1 MKKIVLTLLLIV
13 AVGCASA
20 QTIRTAGPDVRRN
33 ARIQAVEKMCIP
45 SMEKMSKGTKP
56 YRMTKFY
63 TDDYYDIQYFSYD
76 EDDRLIAASDSL
88 NADADSYFVID
99 SMHYDAQ
106 GHLVRLAGW
115 QYFSGVPKNV
125 YYIDYTYDS
134 RGDLVSRTNYNF
146 YDDQWNLGG
155 VYNYVYNDNHQMVYC
170 TLTMMNRVFQ
180 RVERQY
186 EEGRMVKET
195 WLGYD
200 YDCNCLLPNEADWYR
215 YDDRGLLVR
224 RDDSVSDDGT
234 TWEYLG
240 LHTYAYDG
248 RGNCTLYE
256 HFDYTGTISERS
268 EYRYDFGI
276 YQADVTMPW
285 NPEEP
290 ERPKIA
296 TNYNAL
302 STESWWTV
310 DVDHNLQYVCDY
322 IYEYNGHGVGIREA
336 EARPL
341 AVSPNPASGRVA
353 IEGLGDAPVRVLLS
367 DAAGRQVMSA
377 LLSAASNTIDVSS
390 LAPGVYILSAG
401 GRTAKLLVK

>member
-1 MKKIVLTLLLIV
+1 MKKTALTLLL
-13 AVGCASA
+13 AAAALGAAAQQARSA
-20 QTIRTAGPDVRRN
+20 APDARCIS
-33 ARIQAVEKMCIP
+33 RIQAAEKMFIP
-45 SMEKMSKGTKP
+45 SMAQADKGAKP

-63 TDDYYDIQYFSYD
+63 TDDYYDIQHFSYD
-76 EDDRLIAASDSL
+76 ADDRLIAASDSL
-88 NADADSYFVID
+88 NAGADSYFVID
-99 SMHYDAQ
+99 SMHYDDK

-125 YYIDYTYDS
+125 YYIDYTYDD

-146 YDDQWNLGG
+146 YDNQWNLGG
-155 VYNYVYNDNHQMVYC
+155 VYNYTYNDNHQMTYC
-170 TLTMMNRVFQ
+170 TLTMLGRVFQ

-186 EEGRMVKET
+186 EAGKMVKET
-195 WLGYD
+195 WFGYD
-200 YDCNCLLPNEADWYR
+200 YDQDCLVPNETDWFR

-234 TWEYLG
+234 TWLYQG
-240 LHTYAYDG
+240 LHTYAYDD

-256 HFDYTGTISERS
+256 HFDYTHTISERS

-276 YQADVTMPW
+276 LQSDVTMPW

-310 DVDHNLQYVCDY
+310 DVNHNLQYVCDY

-336 EARPL
+336 QAPPL
-341 AVSPNPASGRVA
+341 SVSPNPAAGRVA
-353 IEGLGDAPVRVLLS
+353 VEGLGDTPVRVLIS
-367 DAAGRQVMSA
+367 DAAGRPVMSVR
-377 LLSAASNTIDVSS
+377 LSAASSLIDVST
-390 LAPGVYILSAG
+390 LPAGIYILSAG
-401 GRTAKLLVK
+401 GRTAKLAVK